1 MRRYT
6 IEVDGRSFVVDVQ
19 EQDGDA
25 YAVAVDGQEF
35 QVRLVADDEAAD
47 GQALRVVPAAAA
59 AARASTRPPSP
70 AQPPGAAAAQA
81 APGVGSA
88 LKAPMPGLLLRV
100 LVAAGAKVQRG
111 QDLAV
116 LEAMKMEN
124 VIRAPADGTVLET
137 CARAGQQLA
146 HGDVILRYQAS
157 GGTPGTA

>member
-19 EQDGDA
+19 EQEGDA
-25 YAVAVDGQEF
+25 YAVAVDGQDF
-35 QVRLVADDEAAD
+35 QVRLVADETTAD
-47 GQALRVVPAAAA
+47 GHALRVVPAAAA
-59 AARASTRPPSP
+59 AARTATRGQPSALP
-70 AQPPGAAAAQA
+70 AGAAPARAAA
-81 APGVGSA
+81 GVGSP

-100 LVAAGAKVQRG
+100 LVAAGAQVRRG

-124 VIRAPADGTVLET
+124 IIRAPADGTVLET

-146 HGDVILRYQAS
+146 HGDVILRYEAS
-157 GGTPGTA
+157 GTPGAA